1 MSERERN
8 LAMLERGLNAF
19 SRRAYDEAMA
29 DVHPEIEWYVTFQ
42 MPDRPFAKD
51 VYRGRDE
58 VGGLWG
64 AFASVW
70 DELTIALEEILYA
83 DDERIVAR
91 ARFRGRGAGSGVEVD
106 RVVLLELGADDY
118 IVKPFGFRE
127 LLARVRAVIRRARPG
142 SDRSRIRVGELE
154 IDVTIE

>member
-8 LAMLERGLNAF
+8 LAMLERGLSAF

-106 RVVLLELGADDY
+106 RVVFYSYRMRDGMLAYSRAFDDQASARRDLGL
-118 IVKPFGFRE
+118 GE
-127 LLARVRAVIRRARPG
+127 GGEEHARGAKAG
-142 SDRSRIRVGELE
+142 
-154 IDVTIE
+154 